1 MPAGWMIDQ
10 DDPARDEIVAR
21 AQKLHV
27 DSSPDQ
33 ASHDLGTI
41 TLKDGKQ
48 VQARAVHSVDPVI
61 VSADGEYIVLIKRRN
76 DPGKGKLALPG
87 GLIDPKK
94 TGGVET
100 AIEAAVREAGEEVNF
115 DLSHV
120 KGKVIGTRNM
130 NRPDDIRVVRGDG
143 LFKAYGL
150 RDGDVFMVSAQPV
163 LFVVPRLTPDMI
175 NAGDDAEAGS
185 AQLYKISDLKRENFG
200 IPLHFDEIMQAIGKD
215 AAAATPKQKFRNGP
229 SR

>member
-27 DSSPDQ
+27 DSSPDKP
-33 ASHDLGTI
+33 AHNLGKI
-41 TLKDGKQ
+41 KLANGKE
-48 VQARAVHSVDPVI
+48 VNVFVVHSVDPVI
-61 VSADGEYIVLIKRRN
+61 TDGEYVVTIKRRN

-150 RDGDVFMVSAQPV
+150 RDGDVFMVSAQPI
-163 LFVVPRLTPDMI
+163 LFVVPRLTPEMI
-175 NAGDDAEAGS
+175 NAGDDAETGS
-185 AQLYKISDLKRENFG
+185 AQPYKISDLKRENFG
-200 IPLHFDEIMQAIGKD
+200 IPLHFDEIMQAIAKHP
-215 AAAATPKQKFRNGP
+215 AVTSTPKLHKGP
-229 SR
+229 VR